1 MLHNLIL
8 ILLRAAYIAAIV
20 AWLILACV
28 FRIAETKA
36 GIAVL
41 EAIMMAGFGAW
52 FLQNYCEWRW
62 E

>member
-1 MLHNLIL
+1 MKKITAT
-8 ILLRAAYIAAIV
+8 LLRATYIAAIV
-20 AWLILACV
+20 AWLILACA

-41 EAIMMAGFGAW
+41 EAIMIAGFGAW